1 VREHESLEFVQ
12 RYMPSIHPHLIPD
25 ALFTWYDYVNDSHCV
40 ENGRYYMGHS
50 TEKDSYYDD
59 LDFSKPYICISG
71 SSAKFI
77 SQNPEH
83 AIEIFSNLTRAAK
96 EKFDENIFLIDVDEG
111 DAFLEEVGRRTQTP
125 VIALDTPILAAA
137 KILGNAR
144 LFISGRYHPGIMASL
159 GGTPCIFMSSN
170 SHKTRSLQELLGY
183 DSISEYPID
192 FNDQQ
197 IALIL
202 SEGQRRIDQGNMLR
216 EKIKLRCRSL
226 RDEASVLEDFDSL

>member
-1 VREHESLEFVQ
+1 
-12 RYMPSIHPHLIPD
+12 
-25 ALFTWYDYVNDSHCV
+25 
-40 ENGRYYMGHS
+40 
-50 TEKDSYYDD
+50 
-59 LDFSKPYICISG
+59 
-71 SSAKFI
+71 
-77 SQNPEH
+77 
-83 AIEIFSNLTRAAK
+83 
-96 EKFDENIFLIDVDEG
+96 
-111 DAFLEEVGRRTQTP
+111 
-125 VIALDTPILAAA
+125 
-137 KILGNAR
+137 
-144 LFISGRYHPGIMASL
+144 
-159 GGTPCIFMSSN
+159 MSSN